1 MLVEAISDTSKQTNI
16 VGIGEAFI
24 TSFMF
29 TWTDEAPPWSS
40 SSVLD
45 HGSLSPVFES
55 RLGISEVALSDI
67 LEAFRL
73 PENIKRIREAQ
84 DNSGNDMLKTMQI
97 VFPLATVI
105 QMEIMPK
112 YGFTG
117 DGDG

>member
-1 MLVEAISDTSKQTNI
+1 MTCHEKASQ
-16 VGIGEAFI
+16 
-24 TSFMF
+24 
-29 TWTDEAPPWSS
+29 
-40 SSVLD
+40 
-45 HGSLSPVFES
+45 SLTVFFPDS
-55 RLGISEVALSDI
+55 VALSDI